1 MDEKTISN
9 ILKNIFEQSPN
20 MTFENFSSMA
30 KMAWNEV
37 QNEKIEKY
45 HPIPIEEIKR
55 NKSSYTAEVEHEE
68 TVGIQDESLDDDSNI
83 QDEND
88 Y

>member
-1 MDEKTISN
+1 MDKKALTKVLE
-9 ILKNIFEQSPN
+9 NIFKQNPY
-20 MTFENFSSMA
+20 MTFENFNSLA
-30 KMAWNEV
+30 KSVWNDV

-55 NKSSYTAEVEHEE
+55 NKSLYNAEVEHEE

>member
-1 MDEKTISN
+1 MDEKALTS
-9 ILKNIFEQSPN
+9 ILKDVFEQNPYL
-20 MTFENFSSMA
+20 TFEKFSSLA
-30 KMAWNEV
+30 QSIWNDV
-37 QNEKIEKY
+37 QNEKIKKY